1 MPIDR
6 AGNSRSSARKIT
18 LKPTRSSFL
27 DWVGKTDKDD
37 FYQVRLGD
45 PKGNGIAARSR
56 LNLNLSSLTSNA
68 NLELLDRRGG
78 LIQRSAR
85 SGTRKETI
93 QKVLNP
99 GVYFIRVYQQS
110 GKTRYRLSASAT
122 PAPVNSRFNIQF
134 DYRFDTERWFTGDRK
149 AILEAAA
156 KVWETVIA
164 EEFEAIPVGTPLQ
177 VFNPQTSQIENFV
190 ANYPIDDLTVFVGS
204 RTIDGNGRTQA
215 TGGPSG
221 TWTLGSRLE
230 TRYNGSKFQPW
241 TAQLSFDRAENW
253 FFDPTLNTSSDIP
266 RDAVDFFSLAVHELG
281 HALGIGTSRA
291 FNNLIAGNTFIGNSA
306 KAENGDRPIPL
317 ASDLGHPA
325 EGFVA
330 SRVGS
335 VAAMNPTLLTG
346 TRRSLNRLDLALLR
360 DVGYRINTASAG

>member
-6 AGNSRSSARKIT
+6 AGNSRSSARKII
-18 LKPTRSSFL
+18 LKPTRSSFQ

-37 FYQVRLGD
+37 FYQVRLG
-45 PKGNGIAARSR
+45 NRSH
-56 LNLNLSSLTSNA
+56 LDLTLSDLASNA

-85 SGTRKETI
+85 SGTRKEAI
-93 QKVLNP
+93 QKVLKP

-110 GKTRYRLSASAT
+110 GKTRYRLSASTT
-122 PAPVNSRFNIQF
+122 PAPVRTSRFNIQF

-149 AILEAAA
+149 ATLEAAA

-164 EEFEAIPVGTPLQ
+164 EEFEAISVGTSLQ
-177 VFNPQTSQIENFV
+177 VLNPQTSKIENFV
-190 ANYPIDDLTVFVGS
+190 ANYPIDDLVVFVGS

-221 TWTLGSRLE
+221 TWTSGSRLE

-241 TAQLSFDRAENW
+241 TAHLSFDRAENW
-253 FFDPTLNTSSDIP
+253 FFDPTLNTSNDIP

-281 HALGIGTSRA
+281 HALGIGTSSA
-291 FNNLIAGNTFIGNSA
+291 FNNLIAGNTFSGNST

-330 SRVGS
+330 SGVGS
-335 VAAMNPTLLTG
+335 VAAMNPTLFTG
-346 TRRSLNRLDLALLR
+346 TRRLLNQLDLALLR
-360 DVGYRINTASAG
+360 DIGYRINTASTS